1 MNQAT
6 VVTTITVRGFD
17 PEGEPEIR
25 AMSDGSLILIFNFMP
40 PSYAEDEEVEYA
52 DFDEQIERA
61 VGVAVRRDDRELFVI
76 QKPQKDTAEKLKSFL
91 EAYRANQ
98 VE

>member
-6 VVTTITVRGFD
+6 VVKTITVRGFD

-25 AMSDGSLILIFNFMP
+25 EMSDGSIVLIFNFMP
-40 PSYAEDEEVEYA
+40 PSYAEDEVEYA

-61 VGVAVRRDDRELFVI
+61 IGLPVRRNDRELFVI
-76 QKPQKDTAEKLKSFL
+76 QKPQKDTTQKLKSFL

-98 VE
+98 AE